1 MSIALMPVFPVD
13 VIDRI
18 SSLKPLKQIQVK
30 VLHRDHVLDDKP
42 REFIYTVFVGTT
54 VFEIKMKLL
63 EDRYRKFKWNVNEL
77 YLYEQEDYDE
87 LWLYNEN
94 FPIDE
99 LDDDDA
105 IVDDVVLILRL
116 VVVYTFSEESEEDET
131 LSG

>member
-18 SSLKPLKQIQVK
+18 FWFKPLKQIQIK
-30 VLHRDHVLDDKP
+30 VLHRDHSLDDKP

-87 LWLYNEN
+87 RWLYDEN

-116 VVVYTFSEESEEDET
+116 VVVYTFSEESEEEET
-131 LSG
+131 LSW

>member
-1 MSIALMPVFPVD
+1 MPVFPVD
-13 VIDRI
+13 VVDRI
-18 SSLKPLKQIQVK
+18 FWFKLLKQIQIK
-30 VLHRDHVLDDKP
+30 VLHRDHMLEPEP

-63 EDRYRKFKWNVNEL
+63 EYRYRKFKWNVNEL

-87 LWLYNEN
+87 RWLYDEN

-99 LDDDDA
+99 LDDDNA

-116 VVVYTFSEESEEDET
+116 VIVYDFPESEED
-131 LSG
+131 

>member
-18 SSLKPLKQIQVK
+18 FSLKPLKQIQVK
-30 VLHRDHVLDDKP
+30 VLFRDHILDDKP
-42 REFIYTVFVGTT
+42 REFVYTVFVGTT

-63 EDRYRKFKWNVNEL
+63 EDRYRKYIWNINDL

-87 LWLYNEN
+87 LCLFNEN

-99 LDDDDA
+99 LDDDGA
-105 IVDDVVLILRL
+105 VVNDVVLI
-116 VVVYTFSEESEEDET
+116 
-131 LSG
+131 

>member
-18 SSLKPLKQIQVK
+18 FWFKPLKQIQIK
-30 VLHRDHVLDDKP
+30 VRHRDHSLDDKP

-54 VFEIKMKLL
+54 VFEIQMKLL

-87 LWLYNEN
+87 RWLYDEN

-105 IVDDVVLILRL
+105 IVDDVVLSLRL
-116 VVVYTFSEESEEDET
+116 VVIYTFSEESE
-131 LSG
+131 